1 MVLFTIINSFKN
13 YAIANEYRISLKNF
27 FEI

>member
-1 MVLFTIINSFKN
+1 MVLFMIINSFKN
-13 YAIANEYRISLKNF
+13 YAIANEYRIGLRNF